1 MLNLSNESISEKV
14 WHEKPRASHRE
25 LLHAERGHWLG
36 RTLLVVGIVF
46 LIILFLP
53 WRQTIEG
60 SGSLTAL
67 TPQDRPQ
74 TVQNAISGRIEH
86 WAVRE
91 GQRVRKGDTLLTISE
106 INSEYFDPNLPLRL
120 REQLDAKRG
129 NVAANAARIVAAS
142 AQISA
147 LQTGLQVQL
156 EAAANRVEQARNTVD
171 IDKADLVA
179 VTNFFETAKSRLAR
193 YEVGYQNG
201 LFSLTDIE
209 TRRLKLQEDLA
220 KVTSQRN
227 KLASSRQALANAGI
241 ALSEIR
247 AKYQENLAKT
257 QSDRSSAVSSRA
269 SSEGE
274 VAVLQNKIS
283 NVAVRRGLYV
293 VRAPQS
299 GIVVRTLKAGIG
311 ENIKEGESI
320 ATLQPENPVLAAEMY
335 VRAMDVPLIQR
346 GRRVRLQFDGWPAI
360 QFSGWP
366 SVAVG
371 TFGGM
376 VEVIDV
382 VSSTNGRYRL
392 LVRPMRGAGD
402 ERAHIWPRQLRL
414 GSGVYGW
421 VILDSVPVWY
431 EIWRQLNGFP
441 PSLQAEPSGAGPL
454 PADGGGKSSK
464 DSKEEKSK

>member
-14 WHEKPRASHRE
+14 WHEKPRASHQE

-91 GQRVRKGDTLLTISE
+91 GQRVRKGDILLTISE

-147 LQTGLQVQL
+147 LQAGLQVQL

-193 YEVGYQNG
+193 YEVGYRNG

-220 KVTSQRN
+220 KVASQRN

-371 TFGGM
+371 TFGGI
-376 VEVIDV
+376 VSVIDV

-392 LVRPMRGAGD
+392 LVRPLRGAGD
-402 ERAHIWPRQLRL
+402 ERTWPRQLRL

-421 VILDSVPVWY
+421 VLLDSVPVWY

-441 PSLQAEPSGAGPL
+441 PSLQAEPEGAGPL
-454 PADGGGKSSK
+454 PADGGGKEKSG
-464 DSKEEKSK
+464 SKEEKSK